1 MKVLIAKT
9 KHYSPRKLQ
18 PETKNPLLMLSGMS
32 EFIMRDNLN
41 FVNVGER
48 CNVSGSAAFKKLIM
62 NHNYE
67 KGLSVAMAQ
76 VDAGA

>member
-1 MKVLIAKT
+1 
-9 KHYSPRKLQ
+9 
-18 PETKNPLLMLSGMS
+18 MS

-62 NHNYE
+62 DHNYD
-67 KGLSVAMAQ
+67 KALSVAMA
-76 VDAGA
+76 